1 MDRIKKEKNSN
12 RILALTGV
20 SAVLLFAALLFCV
33 LADHTS
39 GFDDPVRSFF
49 YNLRCDALT
58 PAVKAVTYM
67 GNWQSIT
74 ALCIALLLIKPTRI
88 TYGIPVSAGAIFVT
102 VLNKLIK
109 TAVQRPRPDD
119 VVHLISEGGFSF
131 PSGHSITSMF
141 VFGLLIFLVRS
152 NVRNKT
158 AANVLTAVLSIPMI
172 LIGLSRIYLGVHY
185 PTDVLAGWCL
195 GIAVTAAVIGIKRII

>member
-12 RILALTGV
+12 RILALTGA

-158 AANVLTAVLSIPMI
+158 AANVLTAVLSMPMI
-172 LIGLSRIYLGVHY
+172 FIGLSRIYLGVHY

>member
-109 TAVQRPRPDD
+109 AAVQRPRPDD
-119 VVHLISEGGFSF
+119 VIHLIREGGFSF
-131 PSGHSITSMF
+131 PSGH
-141 VFGLLIFLVRS
+141 
-152 NVRNKT
+152 
-158 AANVLTAVLSIPMI
+158 
-172 LIGLSRIYLGVHY
+172 
-185 PTDVLAGWCL
+185 
-195 GIAVTAAVIGIKRII
+195 

>member
-49 YNLRCDALT
+49 YDLRCDALT

>member
-1 MDRIKKEKNSN
+1 M
-12 RILALTGV
+12 
-20 SAVLLFAALLFCV
+20 
-33 LADHTS
+33 
-39 GFDDPVRSFF
+39 
-49 YNLRCDALT
+49 
-58 PAVKAVTYM
+58 
-67 GNWQSIT
+67 
-74 ALCIALLLIKPTRI
+74 LLIKTTKLTNVI
-88 TYGIPVSAGAIFVT
+88 TVSAGAIYVT

-119 VVHLISEGGFSF
+119 VVNLISEGGFSF